1 MDRYM
6 GLDLGT
12 KTIGVALSDP
22 MHMFASAYKTIKR
35 TNIDEDIKELIEI
48 IKTENVSK
56 IIIGMPYNM
65 NNTVGPS
72 GQRVL
77 SFVDLLKKSV
87 DNEIIYIDERLS
99 TVSAERVLIETKV
112 RRENR
117 KKHIDKLAATFILQ
131 TYLDRNWGYYG

>member
-131 TYLDRNWGYYG
+131 TYLDRN

>member
-48 IKTENVSK
+48 IKTEDVSK

-131 TYLDRNWGYYG
+131 TYLDRN